1 MLISPPHRT
10 LVPPLAPNADMEEFV
25 SEEVQLRLTI
35 VPMEAPAEATL
46 SQTAA
51 VDEPFAGRH
60 DSLMQLLLRIACVQP
75 GIVKLLLE
83 KVRRCRVP

>member
-1 MLISPPHRT
+1 MG
-10 LVPPLAPNADMEEFV
+10 D
-25 SEEVQLRLTI
+25 EVQLRLTI
-35 VPMEAPAEATL
+35 VPMAAPAEATL
-46 SQTAA
+46 SQAAA

-83 KVRRCRVP
+83 KVRVRVGFRRGLHRVHSTSPRTFRV